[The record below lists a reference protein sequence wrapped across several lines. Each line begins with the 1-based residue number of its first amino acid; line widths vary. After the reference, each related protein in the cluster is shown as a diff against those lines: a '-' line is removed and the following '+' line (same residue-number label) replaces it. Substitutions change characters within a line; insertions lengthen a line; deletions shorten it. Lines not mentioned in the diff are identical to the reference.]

1 MKTDAEIKREV
12 EAELAWDPA
21 VQDSAI
27 GVAVKDGVVTLS
39 GHVGIYPEKRAAEKA
54 LERVSGVRAAAI
66 EIDVLLSPQHK
77 RSDTDI
83 AHNAE
88 EALRWHALVPASA
101 VRLTVK
107 EGWITLKGELDW
119 EYQRRSVEQALRHLT
134 GVVGIS
140 NEIALRHKMMSSD
153 DIGRRIGEA
162 LQRQTAREARHLKID
177 VRGDT
182 VTLSGAVHSWHERNA
197 ICGAAWSAPGVRHVV
212 DKLFVE

>member
-1 MKTDAEIKREV
+1 MKTDAELKREV

-66 EIDVLLSPQHK
+66 EIDVLLSPHHK

-83 AHNAE
+83 AHSAE

-140 NEIALRHKMMSSD
+140 NEIMLRHKATSG
-153 DIGRRIGEA
+153 DIDRRIGEA
-162 LQRQTAREARHLKID
+162 LQRQTAREVRRLKID
-177 VRGDT
+177 VSGDT
-182 VTLSGAVHSWHERNA
+182 VTLSGPVHSWHERNA
-197 ICGAAWSAPGVRHVV
+197 ARGAAWSAPGVRHVV
-212 DKLFVE
+212 DKLSVE